1 MNETGA
7 RVHEV
12 RLLLVCIVECSGSGR
27 DDMDGCLLPA
37 SDVGVMLLC
46 MRCLSC
52 DIAVVW
58 TYVCCR
64 ALLLHDVG

>member
-37 SDVGVMLLC
+37 SEYPVADSYNVSLGTGEV
-46 MRCLSC
+46 
-52 DIAVVW
+52 
-58 TYVCCR
+58 
-64 ALLLHDVG
+64 